1 MVLTSYVYSLLY
13 VDGMLIACK
22 SISEI
27 NKVKTQLSGEFEMNN
42 LGLTKKNHWR
52 GDHLRTRSEKIV
64 FISKEQLI
72 KKDLSHFFLELCS
85 YVW

>member
-13 VDGMLIACK
+13 VDGMLIECK

-42 LGLTKKNHWR
+42 LGLTKKII
-52 GDHLRTRSEKIV
+52 GEEI
-64 FISKEQLI
+64 I
-72 KKDLSHFFLELCS
+72 
-85 YVW
+85 